1 MDLNE
6 YKNADFWEQERR
18 ARRLK
23 DRAVAALVYVSVP
36 ILILGGYA
44 FVGMVEHL

>member
-1 MDLNE
+1 MDFKE
-6 YKNADFWEQERR
+6 YKNPNFWELRRR
-18 ARRLK
+18 ADRRMKRLE
-23 DRAVAALVYVSVP
+23 AAIVYVSVP